1 MTFRLGSAFVCFFLF
16 AACGPTF
23 DSTVEESQSV
33 SAASDGWFVV
43 RADARKCPSPSC
55 GGWFVK
61 RVNLALTTCL
71 DGVARAECY
80 VAAIDWSATRFSDD
94 ERAKLAAA
102 PVVMHGRFVAGNHPE
117 WSAQSCV
124 ELRVTDVW
132 SPAVAPALADG
143 YLAVS
148 ATLARAWDNGTRCIT
163 TPCPSW
169 TEETLNRS
177 RRHTI
182 AGVDLS
188 WSGANDRQI
197 AEGTAALASAEG
209 LLVDGI
215 DGWVSGPGGT
225 LRELY
230 AFDFYTRVVP
240 AEAQPRAC
248 GGFAAIA
255 CADGEYCDVTV
266 AAACQGAD
274 LPGVCKTVSGLC
286 MELYQPVC
294 GCDGKT
300 YANDCFRVAARVQL
314 DHDGA
319 CAQ

>member
-1 MTFRLGSAFVCFFLF
+1 MTFRLGSALVCFLLLP
-16 AACGPTF
+16 ACGPTF
-23 DSTVEESQSV
+23 DSTVEQSQSV

-43 RADARKCPSPSC
+43 RADARKCPSPTC
-55 GGWFVK
+55 GGWFIK
-61 RVNLALTTCL
+61 RVNVALTTCL

-80 VAAIDWSATRFSDD
+80 VAALDWSGTRFSDD
-94 ERAKLAAA
+94 ERAKLASA
-102 PVVMHGRFVAGNHPE
+102 PVVMHGRMAAASHPE
-117 WSAQSCV
+117 WSGQRCV
-124 ELRVTDVW
+124 DLRVSDVW
-132 SPAVAPALADG
+132 APAVAPDLVDG
-143 YLAVS
+143 YLTVS

-169 TEETLNRS
+169 TEEKLNTS
-177 RRHTI
+177 RRQPI

-188 WSGANDRQI
+188 WSCADDRQLDE
-197 AEGTAALASAEG
+197 ANTALASAEG

-225 LRELY
+225 LRALY
-230 AFDFYTRVVP
+230 GLNFYLRVVP

-248 GGFAAIA
+248 GGFAGIA

-266 AAACQGAD
+266 AAACQGGN
-274 LPGVCKTVSGLC
+274 LPGVCKAVPQLC
-286 MELYQPVC
+286 MQLYKPVC

-300 YANDCFRVAARVQL
+300 YANDCVRLTARVQL